1 METGRSAAVVH
12 QPEIGKSAVSRR
24 RTTRWTVS
32 HAKAVLFL
40 AVPGAVILAGVSA
53 CGTSSPATPTT
64 ASPATGMSS
73 VTSTPADAAPSV
85 SDAPVASSPAPVGG
99 GASAAVSAC
108 TATDIKVTLTEQPQR
123 REGDSRM
130 ALVQLTNTSSRTCNV
145 GGWPVITLVNAAD
158 EAVNVQTKDVAEP
171 GESVPADLA
180 PGTGAFAGIK
190 WTVCD
195 KGVADC
201 PTGNTVKVGLAK
213 GGPLV
218 VATLEG
224 FPNPEQSD
232 ITFKSLQIGTFQ
244 PSNQGVVAW

>member
-1 METGRSAAVVH
+1 MT
-12 QPEIGKSAVSRR
+12 
-24 RTTRWTVS
+24 
-32 HAKAVLFL
+32 
-40 AVPGAVILAGVSA
+40 LAGVSA

-64 ASPATGMSS
+64 ASSTSDTPP
-73 VTSTPADAAPSV
+73 VTSAPTDVAPSV
-85 SDAPVASSPAPVGG
+85 SDAPAAASSAPAAASPAPAGG
-99 GASAAVSAC
+99 GASAAVPAC
-108 TATDIKVTLTEQPQR
+108 TAADVKATLTEQPQR

-130 ALVQLTNTSSRTCNV
+130 ALVQLTNASSRTCNV

-158 EAVNVQTKDVAEP
+158 EAVTVPTKDVAEP

-190 WTVCD
+190 WTICD
-195 KGVADC
+195 KADADC
-201 PTGNTVKVGLAK
+201 PTGNTIKVALGK

-224 FPNPEQSD
+224 FPNPEQSA
-232 ITFKSLQIGTFQ
+232 ITLKSLQVGTIQ